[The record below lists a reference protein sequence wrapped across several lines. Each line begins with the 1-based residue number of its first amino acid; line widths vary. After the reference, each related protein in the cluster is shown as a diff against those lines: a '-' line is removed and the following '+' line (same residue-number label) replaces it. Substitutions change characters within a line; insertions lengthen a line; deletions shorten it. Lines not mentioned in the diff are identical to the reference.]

1 MNLLI
6 ISNNPDRASFRQ
18 RIGGYLPC
26 LHDAGIQ
33 AEVCQLPT
41 NKLARWRLF
50 CSARRFDA
58 VLLHK
63 KCLNLFD
70 AKVLR
75 HYSKTILYDFDDA
88 VMYSPTKPDSNHT
101 SHFRL
106 FRRTAR
112 LADVMIAGNEYLAE
126 HARHYCSNVYLLP
139 TGLNTKAF
147 HKEKNMT
154 LQNKIRLV
162 WIGSKSTLKYLTE
175 LQTVFEQ
182 VGKTGIGAILRV
194 IADDFF
200 DLDYMT
206 VEKHVWSQDTQF
218 SDLLE
223 CDIGLAPLPDNR
235 FTRGKCG
242 FKILQY
248 FAAGLPVIASPVGVN
263 NYFIQKSQAGIIAAT
278 PEHWKNV
285 IMKMV
290 QDTASRK
297 RLGQN
302 ARQFVQQYD
311 TAVLAKRFCEIIK
324 KSIQKA

>member
-18 RIGGYLPC
+18 RIGEYLPC

-50 CSARRFDA
+50 TSARRFDA

-63 KCLNLFD
+63 KRLNLFD
-70 AKVLR
+70 AKLLR
-75 HYSKTILYDFDDA
+75 HYSKTVLYDFDDA
-88 VMYSPTKPDSNHT
+88 VMYSPTKPDSNRT
-101 SHFRL
+101 SHSHL
-106 FRRTAR
+106 FRRTAK

-126 HARHYCSNVYLLP
+126 HARRYCSNVHLLP
-139 TGLNTKAF
+139 TGLDTKEF
-147 HKEKNMT
+147 HKTEKT
-154 LQNKIRLV
+154 PQNKIRLV
-162 WIGSKSTLKYLTE
+162 WIGSKTTLAYLSE
-175 LQTVFEQ
+175 LKAVFEQ
-182 VGKTGIGAILRV
+182 IGKNDTRVVLRI

-206 VEKHVWSQDTQF
+206 VEKHIWSPDTQC

-263 NYFIQKSQAGIIAAT
+263 NYFIQKSQAGIIAVT
-278 PEHWKNV
+278 PEQWKNV

-290 QDTASRK
+290 QDTALRK

-324 KSIQKA
+324 KSIQKV

>member
-50 CSARRFDA
+50 TSARNFDA

-63 KCLNLFD
+63 KHLNLFD
-70 AKVLR
+70 AKLLR
-75 HYSKTILYDFDDA
+75 HYSKTVLYDFDDA
-88 VMYSPTKPDSNHT
+88 VMYSPTKPDSNQT

-106 FRRTAR
+106 FRRTAKM
-112 LADVMIAGNEYLAE
+112 ADVMIAGNEYLAE
-126 HARHYCSNVYLLP
+126 HARRYCSNVHLLP
-139 TGLNTKAF
+139 TGLDTKEF
-147 HKEKNMT
+147 HKTEKT
-154 LQNKIRLV
+154 PQNKIRLV
-162 WIGSKSTLKYLTE
+162 WIGSKTTLAYLSE
-175 LQTVFEQ
+175 LKAVFEQ
-182 VGKTGIGAILRV
+182 IGKNDTRVVLRI

-206 VEKHVWSQDTQF
+206 VEKHIWSLDTQC

-248 FAAGLPVIASPVGVN
+248 LAAGLPVVASPVGVN
-263 NYFIQKSQAGIIAAT
+263 GDFIHKSRAGLIAAT
-278 PEHWKNV
+278 PEQWKNAIV
-285 IMKMV
+285 KMV
-290 QDTASRK
+290 QDAALRNQ
-297 RLGQN
+297 LGQN
-302 ARQFVQQYD
+302 TRQFVQQYD

-324 KSIQKA
+324 KSIQKV